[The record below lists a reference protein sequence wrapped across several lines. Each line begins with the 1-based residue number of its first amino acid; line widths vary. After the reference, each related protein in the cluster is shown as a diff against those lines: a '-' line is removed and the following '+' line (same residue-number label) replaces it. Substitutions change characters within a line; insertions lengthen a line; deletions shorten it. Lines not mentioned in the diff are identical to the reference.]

1 MTLEEAVT
9 IFLSHCRYEK
19 NLSQKTLRAY
29 SIDLRQFLDHLRSL
43 DPALPEPPHLDKSAL
58 RRYIQTLFGH
68 NAEKTIK
75 RKVATLKVFFHFLE
89 REDLIGINPFRKMDV
104 RIREARRL
112 PRTVPLSDLRS
123 LFRYLY
129 AQKRAL
135 TAHDSAAYRRVVRDI
150 ALLELLFATG
160 ARVSEIC
167 TLTHQNVDLREG
179 CVRILGKGAR
189 ERIIQLC
196 DEETLDALRA
206 HQALGA
212 VQQGGYFFP
221 NAAGTADRHL
231 SDQSVRTMLKTTVRR
246 AGLDLHL
253 TPHMIRHTIATLLL
267 ERGLDIRYI
276 QHLLGHS
283 SIATTQIYTSVQA
296 NHQRRLLSDHHP
308 RRTLLHSPSNP
319 SQR

>member
-1 MTLEEAVT
+1 MTLDEAVT

-29 SIDLRQFLDHLRSL
+29 NIDLRQLMDHLRLL
-43 DPALPEPPHLDKSAL
+43 DPTLPSLPDLDKALL
-58 RRYIQTLFGH
+58 RRYIQSLFGR
-68 NAEKTIK
+68 NADKTIK

-112 PRTVPLSDLRS
+112 PRTVPLADLRA

-129 AQKRAL
+129 AHKRTL
-135 TAHDSAAYRRVVRDI
+135 QQPDTPAYRRVVRDI
-150 ALLELLFATG
+150 AVLELLFATG

-167 TLTHQNVDLREG
+167 TLTQQNVDLREG
-179 CVRILGKGAR
+179 YVRILGKGAR

-196 DEETLDALRA
+196 DDETLEALRA
-206 HQALGA
+206 HQALGPSPE
-212 VQQGGYFFP
+212 GGYFFS
-221 NAAGTADRHL
+221 NGSTGRHL

-246 AGLDLHL
+246 AGLHLHL

-283 SIATTQIYTSVQA
+283 SISTTQIYTSVEA
-296 NHQRRLLSDHHP
+296 GHQRRLLTAHHP
-308 RRTLLHSPSNP
+308 RRHLLRTSA
-319 SQR
+319 